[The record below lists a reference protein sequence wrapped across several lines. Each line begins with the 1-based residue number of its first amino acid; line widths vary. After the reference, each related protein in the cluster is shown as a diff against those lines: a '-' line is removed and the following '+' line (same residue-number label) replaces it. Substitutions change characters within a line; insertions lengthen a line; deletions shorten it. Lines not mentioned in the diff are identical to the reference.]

1 MYSRASIDLYDL
13 IYASRGKDYAKEA
26 AYLVRALARYH
37 LKRSSRLLDVAC
49 GTGMHLKCLKRRFAA
64 AEGLDL
70 SPDFIRVA
78 RLNHP
83 DLRFH
88 TGDMRTFS
96 LAAEYDLITCLF
108 SSIGYMTSLAD
119 LRRAIR
125 NMASHLTPGGLM
137 LVEPWFPPDKWK
149 VGQLSMLATGDDAL
163 KVVRMNVAARK
174 GRVSCFDLHYL
185 VGTPKGVTHFVERH
199 RAGLFTVQEMLK
211 AFRDAGLRVD
221 YDDIGP
227 TGRGLYIGHLPKDG
241 KLL

>member
-1 MYSRASIDLYDL
+1 MFSKASIDLYDL

-26 AYLVRALARYH
+26 AYLLRTLASYR

-49 GTGMHLKCLKRRFAA
+49 GTGMHLKWLKRRFPA
-64 AEGLDL
+64 AEGIDL

-78 RLNHP
+78 RLNDP
-83 DLRFH
+83 DLKFH
-88 TGDMRTFS
+88 VGDMRTFS
-96 LAAEYDLITCLF
+96 IAAKYDLITCLF
-108 SSIGYMTSLAD
+108 SSIGYMTSLVD

-137 LVEPWFPPDKWK
+137 LVEPWFPPNKWK

-174 GRVSCFDLHYL
+174 GRVSSFDLHYL

-211 AFRDAGLRVD
+211 AFRDASLQVE
-221 YDDIGP
+221 YDEKGP
-227 TGRGLYIGHLPKDG
+227 TGRGLYVGHLPKHR
-241 KLL
+241 